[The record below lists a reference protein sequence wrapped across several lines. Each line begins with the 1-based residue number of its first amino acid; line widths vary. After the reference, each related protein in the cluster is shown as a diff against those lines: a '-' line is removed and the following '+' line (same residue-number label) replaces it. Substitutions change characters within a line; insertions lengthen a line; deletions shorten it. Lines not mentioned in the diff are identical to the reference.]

1 MKAIMDTIKDKKFL
15 IGLAVGIVGVMA
27 YNKYAKKDNSATIT
41 ISGK

>member
-27 YNKYAKKDNSATIT
+27 YNKYAKDNSATIT